1 MERMKL
7 DISNLERK
15 LNVKSTT
22 MYMSK
27 FHNMGVCSGSR
38 DLLKIWEISANIS
51 ETVRDR
57 YVVTMKD

>member
-1 MERMKL
+1 
-7 DISNLERK
+7 
-15 LNVKSTT
+15 
-22 MYMSK
+22 
-27 FHNMGVCSGSR
+27 MGVCSRSR